1 MLLLRSVLFT
11 VLMFITVVP
20 YALLVVLFGFVNKAF
35 AWRFA
40 RAWGR
45 LVDRMAGFL
54 CGLHYVVE
62 GRENFP
68 DHASIVMAKHSSACE
83 TIMLLVIV
91 PRHSWVLKRELI
103 WLPFFGWALWAMRPI
118 AINRSAGSSAVQQVL
133 KQGCDRLARGMWVVI
148 FPEGTRMP
156 PGETRRYGMSG
167 ALLAQRAGVPI
178 VPIAHNAGDFWPRR
192 GWRKKPGTVRF
203 VIGPSIDPT
212 GREPREVNAEV
223 QGWIEAKVAEL
234 RVEAGHAPA
243 TPQ

>member
-1 MLLLRSVLFT
+1 MLRSLLFT

-20 YALLVVLFGFVNKAF
+20 YACLVVIFGLVNKAF
-35 AWRFA
+35 AFRFA
-40 RAWGR
+40 RAWGQ
-45 LVDRMAGFL
+45 LVDRMAGAL

-68 DHASIVMAKHSSACE
+68 EQSSVVMSKHSSAYE

-103 WLPFFGWALWAMRPI
+103 WLPFFGWALWAMR
-118 AINRSAGSSAVQQVL
+118 AISIDRSAGSGAVQQVL
-133 KQGCDRLARGMWVVI
+133 AQGCDRLARGMWVVI

-167 ALLAQRAGVPI
+167 VLLAQRAGVPI

-192 GWRKKPGTVRF
+192 GWRKRAGKVRF
-203 VIGPSIDPT
+203 VIGPSIDAT

-223 QGWIEAKVAEL
+223 QAWIEAKVSEL
-234 RVEAGHAPA
+234 RVEAGHMTAQPE
-243 TPQ
+243 